1 MRAET
6 IWLGI
11 GFLGQGLF
19 FMRFLVQW
27 IASEIK
33 KRSIIPMAFWYFS
46 FFGGL
51 TLLAYAIYRRDPVF
65 IIGQS
70 TGSIIYIRNLQ
81 LVYRERRATA
91 KIKNSD
97 I

>member
-1 MRAET
+1 MRTET

-11 GFLGQGLF
+11 GFFGQALF

-33 KRSIIPMAFWYFS
+33 KRSVIPMAFWYFS

-81 LVYRERRATA
+81 LVYRERRTA
-91 KIKNSD
+91 VKTENNKQ
-97 I
+97 